1 MIKPRAAVSWSGGKD
16 SYLALDRAAA
26 SFDIRALITMFT
38 EDGTR
43 SRSHGQRPEV
53 LDHQARLLNLPLVHG
68 RGSWKSY
75 EQEFKRLLRELAG
88 SGFSHVIFGD
98 IFLDEHRA
106 WVERVCHE
114 CGLQAVE
121 PLWGEPT
128 TELFK
133 EFLATGA
140 QAQIVATKA
149 ALLDEEWLGTTL
161 SEQTLSALESR
172 GVDACGEHGEYH
184 TIVFTSPR
192 MTAPLKLREVGR
204 LMHDGYWMLDLE
216 LSDRNNAT
224 GGSL

>member
-1 MIKPRAAVSWSGGKD
+1 MTRISVLRARAMIKPRAAVSWSGGKD

-38 EDGTR
+38 KDGTR

-75 EQEFKRLLRELAG
+75 EQEFKRLLLELAG

-98 IFLDEHRA
+98 IFLDEHKA
-106 WVERVCHE
+106 WVERVCDE

-128 TELFK
+128 TEL
-133 EFLATGA
+133 LRQSLGTGA
-140 QAQIVATKA
+140 HAQIVTTKA
-149 ALLDEEWLGTTL
+149 TL
-161 SEQTLSALESR
+161 PDDLWPGKQ
-172 GVDACGEHGEYH
+172 
-184 TIVFTSPR
+184 
-192 MTAPLKLREVGR
+192 LREET
-204 LMHDGYWMLDLE
+204 LPTFE
-216 LSDRNNAT
+216 
-224 GGSL
+224 SL

>member
-1 MIKPRAAVSWSGGKD
+1 
-16 SYLALDRAAA
+16 
-26 SFDIRALITMFT
+26 MFT

-53 LDHQARLLNLPLVHG
+53 LDHQARLLNLSLVSG

-75 EQEFKRLLRELAG
+75 EQEFKRLLRELAR

-98 IFLDEHRA
+98 IFLDEHKA
-106 WVERVCHE
+106 WVERVCDE

-128 TELFK
+128 TELFR

-149 ALLDEEWLGTTL
+149 ALLDKKWLGTTL
-161 SEQTLSALESR
+161 SEQTLSA
-172 GVDACGEHGEYH
+172 
-184 TIVFTSPR
+184 
-192 MTAPLKLREVGR
+192 
-204 LMHDGYWMLDLE
+204 
-216 LSDRNNAT
+216 
-224 GGSL
+224 